1 MYAKIWMSFSD
12 NFESKS
18 LEYAFIQSFIWCFN
32 KWPAWPGLQSKYL
45 FWKVGRLQTLLDFE
59 SETHRQL
66 RVIPQINSFCKFRLN
81 QRQPL
86 LEKRWIAL

>member
-66 RVIPQINSFCKFRLN
+66 GVIPQINSL
-81 QRQPL
+81 
-86 LEKRWIAL
+86 